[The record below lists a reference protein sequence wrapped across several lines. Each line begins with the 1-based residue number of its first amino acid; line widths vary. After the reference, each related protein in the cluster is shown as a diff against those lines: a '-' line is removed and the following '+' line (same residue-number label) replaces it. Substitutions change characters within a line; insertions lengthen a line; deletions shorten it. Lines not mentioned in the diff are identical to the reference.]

1 MSTPA
6 SHTVTDPD
14 DADGFRADDVRD
26 HLRPTMTNEDPADV
40 AVTAVDE
47 LADQAGELD
56 RLRSEAAE
64 LQDQMLRRAAEF
76 QNYRRRAESDRA
88 DAERRGKAA
97 VLLPTLDVFDDLR
110 RSLDA
115 AETAATQEAAAPAFE
130 ALQEGVEL
138 VYRKFESALASLGV
152 ARIDAAGRPFDENEH
167 EAILQQP
174 APEGTAPGTI
184 LTEVQPGYRLGD
196 RVLRHARVIVAQ

>member
-1 MSTPA
+1 
-6 SHTVTDPD
+6 
-14 DADGFRADDVRD
+14 
-26 HLRPTMTNEDPADV
+26 MTNEDPADV